1 MSTLNTESSAWVIVG
16 AGPAGVR
23 AAQTLLNH
31 GVRPLIIDEAALPGG
46 QIYRQGPSGR
56 ANARKRYGFEWKRA
70 TAIHETGADLARR
83 ADYRTQTTVW
93 NAVPGQLDII
103 QNGRIDTLSYSRLL
117 LATGATD
124 RVLPFTGW
132 TLPGVFTLG
141 AAQIALKAQHC
152 LFGPRIVFAGT
163 GPLLYLVA
171 YQYARAGG
179 KVLAIL
185 DSAPSAAQTRA
196 LPALLNAPATLA
208 KGMIYLG
215 WLRAQGIPIHHGAQV
230 TAATGSTHIDAV
242 HATVGTKRIEFAC
255 DALAIGH
262 GLRSETQLAD
272 LLDCEFEYD
281 DPQRAWLPS
290 RDPDGRSTVS
300 GVYLAGDGAGIQGAI
315 VAEWAGER
323 AALAMLADEGVTVDQ
338 RRIQYLQRRQATYA
352 RFRRG
357 LYQAFPQPGLSSSC
371 DDTVTVCRCEN
382 ITAGQLREAATT
394 YSITDLNRLKALTR
408 IGMGLCQGR
417 MCHSGAAE
425 LLAQNQHVPLSAI
438 GRLRSQAPIKPLPLA
453 TLGELDSDL

>member
-1 MSTLNTESSAWVIVG
+1 MSSVNIDPAQWVIVG

-23 AAQTLLNH
+23 AAQTLLHH
-31 GVRPLIIDEAALPGG
+31 GIRPVIIDEAALPGG
-46 QIYRQGPSGR
+46 QIYRQGPAGR
-56 ANARKRYGFEWKRA
+56 ADARHRYGFEWKRA
-70 TAIHETGADLARR
+70 QAIHQAGAALTQR
-83 ADYRTQTTVW
+83 ADYRAQTTVW

-103 QNGRIDTLSYSRLL
+103 EKGHIGTIPFSRLL

-124 RVLPFTGW
+124 RVLPFSGW

-179 KVLAIL
+179 KVLAVL
-185 DSAPSAAQTRA
+185 DSAPASAQRRA
-196 LPALLNAPATLA
+196 LPSLLNAPTILA
-208 KGMIYLG
+208 KGIFYLG
-215 WLRAQGIPIHHGAQV
+215 WLRAHGIPVHHRAQV
-230 TAATGSTHIDAV
+230 TAATGSTHIQTV
-242 HATVGTKRIEFAC
+242 HASLEDKHIEIDC
-255 DALAIGH
+255 DALAVGH

-272 LLDCEFEYD
+272 LLDCEFDFDEA
-281 DPQRAWLPS
+281 QRTWLPR
-290 RDPDGRSTVS
+290 RDSDGRSTVP
-300 GVYLAGDGAGIQGAI
+300 GIYLAGDGAGIQGAV

-323 AALAMLADEGVTVDQ
+323 AALAMLADEGISVDNHRVQ
-338 RRIQYLQRRQATYA
+338 HLQRRQTTYA

-357 LYQAFPQPGLSSSC
+357 LDQAFPQPKLSSSC
-371 DDTVTVCRCEN
+371 RDTLMVCRCEG
-382 ITAGQLREAATT
+382 ITAGQLREAAQT
-394 YSITDLNRLKALTR
+394 YNITDLNRLKALTR

-425 LLAQNQHVPLSAI
+425 LLAQSQNVPLSAI
-438 GRLRSQAPIKPLPLA
+438 GRLRSQAPIKPLSLA
-453 TLGELDSDL
+453 TLGDQDSPL